1 MANTYTLIAS
11 STVGSGGA
19 ANIDFTS
26 IPGTYTDLLIKT
38 SIRTNAADV
47 TDTIGITFNNNTSNY
62 SFMRIRGNGTN
73 ATSSS
78 ASSQSNVATGYA
90 VGNNATASTFS
101 NLEFYVPNYAGSN
114 YKSFSSDGVSENN
127 ATEAYTGLWAGLWAN
142 VSAITSVKLIPI
154 TGSLFQ
160 QYSTAYLYG
169 ISNS

>member
-1 MANTYTLIAS
+1 MALTYKLIAS
-11 STVGSGGA
+11 STVGSGGT

-38 SIRTNAADV
+38 NIRTNAADV

-62 SFMRIRGNGTN
+62 SYNRIRGNGTN
-73 ATSSS
+73 VTAAT
-78 ASSQSNVATGYA
+78 ASSQSNVPTGYA
-90 VGNNATASTFS
+90 VGNNATASTFG

-127 ATEAYTGLWAGLWAN
+127 ATEAYTGLWAGLWGN

-169 ISNS
+169 IKNS